1 MSIIDPRFLFLF
13 FLFITGVILFLR
25 PGKIE
30 GLSGIIQVLLDFVLV
45 PVAIITVAIFLG
57 VLTRTDPLPLLRQV
71 AYQVGLQ
78 QLVNFAN
85 AVPAE
90 LEDELA
96 VADVQRIDTDS
107 DGFSEWVVFYQ
118 FDLQDGRNPVQAVVY
133 DNDRGDPPVL
143 FPYALRPPNRDYL
156 GERGASIEMR
166 SLLDNPDQNEIFV
179 WGQGNTSLTI
189 FKFVENSEAWDFP
202 RDAPPR
208 YQPLGFF
215 RGNGG
220 IQYDSGS
227 DHVTVIDR
235 DGFERSQ
242 LAIRSIYA
250 LNPANNTYLD
260 SFDSTKLAAPIVS
273 TIDFFD
279 NPPTDIY
286 NTSFP
291 EKIVLGFYAS
301 LCSGSNDTLCGSA
314 NSNWQPAQFLSG
326 DALTEFQN
334 GNAAYFGLNSLG
346 VSEISIADLRYFPQ
360 LETDPDL
367 LVTGGGRDVVT
378 GEEGQFNVVDVTFVV
393 GGILETA
400 RYEMRL
406 VEGQWKIVRRLEAD
420 VPALGAQEFTPPTPS
435 PTPLPPPTLT
445 PIPPPPS
452 PTPDCLNPPQPQRPP
467 GCAEY

>member
-1 MSIIDPRFLFLF
+1 MNIVNPMFFFLF
-13 FLFITGVILFLR
+13 FLFITGVLYYLHGTFNDVAGDSFQILIDFL
-25 PGKIE
+25 
-30 GLSGIIQVLLDFVLV
+30 LV
-45 PVAIITVAIFLG
+45 PSAVITATIFFS
-57 VLTRTDPLPLLRQV
+57 VLFRFDPLPLLRQV
-71 AYQVGLQ
+71 AYQTGLQ
-78 QLVNFAN
+78 QLVNFAD
-85 AVPAE
+85 AIPDE

-96 VADVQRIDTDS
+96 VANVQRVDTDS

-166 SLLDNPDQNEIFV
+166 SLLDNPDDQDEIFI

-189 FKFVENSEAWDFP
+189 FKFVENSESWDFP
-202 RDAPPR
+202 RDAPAR

-220 IQYDSGS
+220 IGYDGGTKN
-227 DHVTVIDR
+227 VTVIDR
-235 DGFERSQ
+235 NGFERSQ

-250 LNPANNTYLD
+250 LNSANDTYLD
-260 SFDSTKLAAPIVS
+260 SFDSTKLSAPIVS

-301 LCSGSNDTLCGSA
+301 LCGGSNDTLCGSA
-314 NSNWQPAQFLSG
+314 NSSWQPAQFLAS

-334 GNAAYFGLNSLG
+334 GNAGYFGLNSLG
-346 VSEISIADLRYFPQ
+346 VSEISIADLRYHPQ
-360 LETDPDL
+360 LETDLDL
-367 LVTGGGRDVVT
+367 EVTGGGRDLVT
-378 GEEGQFNVVDVTFVV
+378 GEQAQFNVVDITFVV
-393 GGILETA
+393 GGTLETV

-406 VEGQWKIVRRLEAD
+406 IEGEWKIVRRLEAD
-420 VPALGAQEFTPPTPS
+420 VPALGAQEFTPT
-435 PTPLPPPTLT
+435 
-445 PIPPPPS
+445 
-452 PTPDCLNPPQPQRPP
+452 N
-467 GCAEY
+467 